1 MEQQV
6 STHADAPP
14 DDVWRLFV
22 DVERWPQLTESLSE
36 VRRLDSGPLA
46 VGSEAT
52 VKQSS
57 GRQAR
62 WRVTEMEPGRS
73 FTWES
78 NAGLVTIIG
87 VHAVA
92 PDGEG
97 SVITLSLDLRG
108 PLSGVVGALTGR
120 STVKNITMEIEGFR
134 RTAESEHA

>member
-6 STHADAPP
+6 STHADAPT

-22 DVERWPQLTESLSE
+22 DLERWPELTESLSE

-52 VKQSS
+52 VKQAS

-62 WRVTEMEPGRS
+62 WRVTGLEPGRS

-78 NAGLVTIIG
+78 KAGLVTIIG
-87 VHAVA
+87 VHTVA
-92 PDGEG
+92 PDSEG
-97 SVITLSLDLRG
+97 STITLGLGLRG
-108 PLSGVVGALTGR
+108 PLSGVVGALTSR
-120 STVKNITMEIEGFR
+120 STVKNITMELEGFR
-134 RTAESEHA
+134 RAAESEHA

>member
-1 MEQQV
+1 M
-6 STHADAPP
+6 
-14 DDVWRLFV
+14 
-22 DVERWPQLTESLSE
+22 
-36 VRRLDSGPLA
+36 
-46 VGSEAT
+46 GSEAT

-78 NAGLVTIIG
+78 KAGLVTIIG

-97 SVITLSLDLRG
+97 SVITLTLDLRG

-120 STVKNITMEIEGFR
+120 STVKNITMEMEGFR
-134 RTAESEHA
+134 RTAESEPA